1 MALTQHM
8 VDVIRGP
15 RALWLAGL
23 GSFSLLAAALAFEHI
38 GGLAPCKL
46 CLTQRV
52 PHYGIVALAMI
63 GIITPQANRLWRLM
77 AAALALMTASV
88 GLQHVGVEQG
98 WWQGPQ
104 GCTAQ
109 MAGGDLA
116 SLTDSLLA
124 TPVVR
129 CDEIA
134 WQLLGIS
141 MAGWNMIA
149 SLIIASLLVYSV
161 LAGPKAA

>member
-1 MALTQHM
+1 
-8 VDVIRGP
+8 
-15 RALWLAGL
+15 
-23 GSFSLLAAALAFEHI
+23 
-38 GGLAPCKL
+38 
-46 CLTQRV
+46 
-52 PHYGIVALAMI
+52 
-63 GIITPQANRLWRLM
+63 
-77 AAALALMTASV
+77 MTAFV
-88 GLQHVGVEQG
+88 GLQHVGVEHG

-109 MAGGDLA
+109 MAGDDLA

-134 WQLLGIS
+134 WQLFGIS

-161 LAGPKAA
+161 VTGPKAA